1 MSATREMSADQVH
14 KISGLVLVSTGVWKL
29 EKPSVVGHYVKS
41 SN

>member
-1 MSATREMSADQVH
+1 MLIEKACQYFSF
-14 KISGLVLVSTGVWKL
+14 GLVLVSTEVWKL